1 MATIDVTNLSRSF
14 GKSRVLKDVCLR
26 VEEGCAYGL
35 VGLNG
40 AGKTT
45 LIRVLLGLI
54 RRDGG
59 SVSVCGFDP
68 WRHEPAFYRMAGAT
82 LESDG
87 FCGNLGVR
95 DNLRVFAAAKGVPW
109 AEAERYFGEYWTG
122 TDIYESTRK
131 VKYLSRGQRTQCG
144 LARAFLGW
152 PKVYFFDEP
161 VVSLDIRAYGHFK
174 AMVMEARSRG
184 AAAIISS
191 HQLEAIDELCDR
203 AGLLRDG
210 VIEELDRGGGLA
222 RWLVRVDVAG
232 DWGKVVADN
241 GGVDIAVNGDECT
254 FSIDDEAGIPA
265 VVAALVGAGC
275 GVCEVR
281 RADAGFSGA
290 VKNIYGD
297 SVERT
302 KQ

>member
-1 MATIDVTNLSRSF
+1 MATIDVTNLRRSF
-14 GKSRVLKDVCLR
+14 GKSRVLRDVSLR
-26 VEEGCAYGL
+26 VGEGSVYGL
-35 VGLNG
+35 AGLNG

-68 WRHEPAFYRMAGAT
+68 WRHEPAFYRTVGAT

-109 AEAERYFGEYWTG
+109 AEAERYFGEYWAG

-161 VVSLDIRAYGHFK
+161 AVSLDIKAYGHFK
-174 AMVMEARSRG
+174 SMVREAKSRG
-184 AAAIISS
+184 AAAIVSS

-210 VIEELDRGGGLA
+210 VIEELDRGGDRA
-222 RWLVRVDVAG
+222 RWLVRAAGAG
-232 DWGKVVADN
+232 DWGAVIGEH
-241 GGVDIAVNGDECT
+241 GGVDITVNDNEWT
-254 FSIDDEAGIPA
+254 FSIGDEAGIPA
-265 VVAALVGAGC
+265 VVAALAGAGC

-281 RADAGFSGA
+281 RAGAGFSGV
-290 VKNIYGD
+290 VKNIYKDGGD
-297 SVERT
+297 
-302 KQ
+302 

>member
-1 MATIDVTNLSRSF
+1 MAIIDVADLRRSF
-14 GKSRVLKDVCLR
+14 GKSQVLKDVSLR
-26 VEEGCAYGL
+26 IGSGSVYGL

-68 WRHEPAFYRMAGAT
+68 WRHETAFYRAAGVT

-95 DNLRVFAAAKGVPW
+95 DNLRLFAAAKGVPW
-109 AEAERYFGEYWTG
+109 GEAERYFGEYWAG
-122 TDIYESTRK
+122 TDIYGSTRK

-152 PKVYFFDEP
+152 PRVYFFDEP
-161 VVSLDIRAYGHFK
+161 VVSLDIKAYGHFK
-174 AMVMEARSRG
+174 AMVMEAKSRG
-184 AAAIISS
+184 AAAVVSS
-191 HQLEAIDELCDR
+191 HQLEAIDDLCDR

-210 VIEELDRGGGLA
+210 AIEELDRGGGRA
-222 RWLVRVDVAG
+222 RWLVRTDGAVGG
-232 DWGKVVADN
+232 DWGGVIGGC
-241 GGVDIAVNGDECT
+241 GGVDITVNDNEWT
-254 FSIDDEAGIPA
+254 FSIGDEAGIPA

-290 VKNIYGD
+290 VKNIYKDSGD
-297 SVERT
+297 
-302 KQ
+302 

>member
-1 MATIDVTNLSRSF
+1 MAIIDVTNLRRSF
-14 GKSRVLKDVCLR
+14 GKSQVLRDVSLR
-26 VEEGCAYGL
+26 VGSGSVYGL

-45 LIRVLLGLI
+45 LIRALLGLI

-68 WRHEPAFYRMAGAT
+68 WRHEPEFYRTAGAT

-95 DNLRVFAAAKGVPW
+95 DNLRVFAAAKGIPW
-109 AEAERYFGEYWTG
+109 GEAERYFGEYWGG
-122 TDIYESTRK
+122 TDIYGSNRK

-161 VVSLDIRAYGHFK
+161 VVSLDIKAYGHFK
-174 AMVMEARSRG
+174 SMVREAKSRG
-184 AAAIISS
+184 AAALISS
-191 HQLEAIDELCDR
+191 HQLETIDELCDR

-210 VIEELDRGGGLA
+210 AIEELDWGGGRA
-222 RWLVRVDVAG
+222 RWLVRADGAG
-232 DWGKVVADN
+232 DWGRVVANN
-241 GGVDIAVNGDECT
+241 GGVDIAVNGDEWM

-281 RADAGFSGA
+281 RADVGFSGV